1 LEDFLMPTTR
11 PFTDRAS
18 SVSRRSFLRLA
29 TGAAVAVPIVTE
41 AHLAWAYSNGAQ
53 STANGLKRAGRF
65 HGGMQAIPPDAV
77 LINANENLL
86 GPCKVASEACTDIA
100 PRGGRYDFEQTIAA

>member
-1 LEDFLMPTTR
+1 LEDFLMPATR

-41 AHLAWAYSNGAQ
+41 AHLAWHTRTERSPLQ
-53 STANGLKRAGRF
+53 TA
-65 HGGMQAIPPDAV
+65 
-77 LINANENLL
+77 
-86 GPCKVASEACTDIA
+86 
-100 PRGGRYDFEQTIAA
+100 